1 MIPATS
7 NEIQFTYVDNPEDTL
22 DVGWRE
28 ADPCPLELAVGSDD
42 VGHRYAYLDRD
53 EVKVILMF
61 LKGCLEADNRDED
74 REFLDNL

>member
-1 MIPATS
+1 MAIPAT

-22 DVGWRE
+22 DVRWTDDDCR
-28 ADPCPLELAVGSDD
+28 PLELVVSPDE
-42 VGHRYAYLDRD
+42 GHRYACLNRD
-53 EVKVILMF
+53 EVKGLLAL